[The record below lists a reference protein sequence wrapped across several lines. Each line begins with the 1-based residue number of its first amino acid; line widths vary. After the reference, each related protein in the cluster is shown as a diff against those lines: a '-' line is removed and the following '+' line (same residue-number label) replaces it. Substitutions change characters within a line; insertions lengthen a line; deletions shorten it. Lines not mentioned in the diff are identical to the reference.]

1 MFFTPLK
8 KLTKLHVGHFPIKI
22 YAEYAFIC
30 VLIFLNALLLFCYSV
45 GSMRNG
51 LSITWVIQFLS
62 SQETLTRGRSRDPR
76 FGHWFS
82 REQIVTTAAGEQN
95 RRRAALESTLWGW
108 ESMTPVAV
116 MYTSLPQDGN
126 GRVWLAQLFIFCTK
140 TWGERG
146 EEEMLWGDG
155 RRNVWLLQHNIWK

>member
-22 YAEYAFIC
+22 YALFACSFFSILCFCSVILLVQWEMAYRSRESFTSFP
-30 VLIFLNALLLFCYSV
+30 LSRNANS
-45 GSMRNG
+45 
-51 LSITWVIQFLS
+51 
-62 SQETLTRGRSRDPR
+62 RSRDPR

-95 RRRAALESTLWGW
+95 RRRATLESTLWGW

-116 MYTSLPQDGN
+116 MYTSLLQDGN
-126 GRVWLAQLFIFCTK
+126 GRVWLAQLFIFWTK
-140 TWGERG
+140 TWGER
-146 EEEMLWGDG
+146 EEDEMLWGDG
-155 RRNVWLLQHNIWK
+155 QRNVWLLQHNIWK